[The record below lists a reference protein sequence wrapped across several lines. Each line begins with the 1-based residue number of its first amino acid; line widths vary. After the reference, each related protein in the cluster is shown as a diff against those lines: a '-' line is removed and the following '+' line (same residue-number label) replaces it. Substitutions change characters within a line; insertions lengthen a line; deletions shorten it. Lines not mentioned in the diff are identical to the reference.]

1 MSWRTCT
8 LSSDFYPLSVG
19 TGPKGGSL
27 SSHLLLTRWLS
38 AVGLLLTQQ
47 VYGGQGPLVSA
58 FQTARPCSGSSW
70 GLPGSL
76 TLHPGLI
83 PSKLPARVD
92 LTAQD
97 HIRSSVLPILQWL
110 PTAIRIKSNS
120 QQYLSDP
127 TQSCSTFSSYL
138 SSFLPLET
146 SFLIIR
152 HNDFLFIY
160 FFNFILFLNFT

>member
-1 MSWRTCT
+1 METIFQILKQVSCSWKWGSQVCNSQVSWRTCT

-92 LTAQD
+92 LTAAGSR
-97 HIRSSVLPILQWL
+97 HPPKALS
-110 PTAIRIKSNS
+110 S
-120 QQYLSDP
+120 QQPEASGWGVQVTKESIELGGSGE
-127 TQSCSTFSSYL
+127 TKSSHL
-138 SSFLPLET
+138 KPQRSK
-146 SFLIIR
+146 I
-152 HNDFLFIY
+152 
-160 FFNFILFLNFT
+160 